1 MPTLHKRIAHRELR
15 NNSSA
20 VLRAVQSGD
29 TYEIT
34 NNGVVVAMLVPPQT
48 SNRLPEPAKPA
59 TVKGGW
65 NRIERVTS
73 PYTTADV
80 LDYLRGDK

>member
-1 MPTLHKRIAHRELR
+1 MHKRIAHRELR

-34 NNGVVVAMLVPPQT
+34 NNGVVVAMLIPPQNST
-48 SNRLPEPAKPA
+48 RLPEPAKPA
-59 TVKGGW
+59 TITGGW
-65 NRIERVTS
+65 ETIERVTS
-73 PYTTADV
+73 PHTTAEV
-80 LDYLRGDK
+80 LDYLRGER